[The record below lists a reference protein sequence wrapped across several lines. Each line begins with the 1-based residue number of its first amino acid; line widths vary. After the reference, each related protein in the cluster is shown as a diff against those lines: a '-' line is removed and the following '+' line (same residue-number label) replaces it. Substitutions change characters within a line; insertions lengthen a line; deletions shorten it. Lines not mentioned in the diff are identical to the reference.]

1 MLHVT
6 LVFTLGVVPVS
17 QPQELSQWCSHLL
30 YTQPGCIVWRQLVE
44 HSYVLACTHIVIHQK
59 HIDCSLRWLNKHL
72 IHLDSMLV
80 KFCCH
85 YILATNQLNVSHPA
99 QPTCSAW
106 NQCIPER
113 LSLCFI
119 STGLSCIMLDVIQC
133 WYIACCKQRYA
144 MSKLPVVFKVSSCW
158 ISNFC

>member
-1 MLHVT
+1 MLALYQPRHGCKTACKFMCTSGLALSYINAKGVMLHVT

-30 YTQPGCIVWRQLVE
+30 YTQPGCIMWRQLVE
-44 HSYVLACTHIVIHQK
+44 HSYVLPCTHIVIHQK
-59 HIDCSLRWLNKHL
+59 HIDCSLHWLNKHL

-85 YILATNQLNVSHPA
+85 YIFATNQLNVSHPA

-113 LSLCFI
+113 LSFFVL
-119 STGLSCIMLDVIQC
+119 
-133 WYIACCKQRYA
+133 YINR
-144 MSKLPVVFKVSSCW
+144 P
-158 ISNFC
+158 

>member
-1 MLHVT
+1 MLVHVYKWIGPFVYKHKRSMLHVT

-30 YTQPGCIVWRQLVE
+30 YTQPGCIMWRQLVE

-59 HIDCSLRWLNKHL
+59 HIDCSLHWLNKHL

-106 NQCIPER
+106 Y
-113 LSLCFI
+113 S
-119 STGLSCIMLDVIQC
+119 
-133 WYIACCKQRYA
+133 WK
-144 MSKLPVVFKVSSCW
+144 VVFLCALYQQALAVLCW
-158 ISNFC
+158 TLFNVDI